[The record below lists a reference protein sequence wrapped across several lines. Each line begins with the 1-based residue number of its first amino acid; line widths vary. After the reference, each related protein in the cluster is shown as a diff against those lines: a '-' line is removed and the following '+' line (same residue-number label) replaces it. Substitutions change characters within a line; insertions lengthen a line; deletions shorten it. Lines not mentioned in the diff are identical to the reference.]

1 MAIQQPSLFIPTANL
16 PLADELESYRTSR
29 DTTPRFFQGDSLEVL
44 QQIPDAFVD
53 CCVTSPPYWGHRE
66 YDSLGIGLEVDYQ
79 DYVRN
84 LVAVLLEVK
93 RVLKPTGSLWLNLG
107 DTYLD
112 KNLMGMPWRVAFAL
126 MDAGFMLRNSVIW
139 HKVKGGMDNSKD
151 KLRNVHENVFHL
163 VVSRSYFYDVD
174 QIRNKPREAKVSAGK
189 VVSATGVSGVRYKR
203 QLELSTSLSSAEK
216 QLAFKALENILHD
229 VELGKLSDFRMVIRG
244 QQRSTH
250 SDQSRVSGR
259 ARELE
264 QKGFY
269 FLKYHPNGA
278 KPGDVWDIMPED
290 TQRRES
296 HFAPYPEDLC
306 RIPIRVSCP
315 SDGIVLDPFCGT
327 GTTMR
332 VASSLR
338 RKSIGIDLSE
348 KYLETA
354 RKRCG
359 LYE

>member
-16 PLADELESYRTSR
+16 PLADELESYRTGR
-29 DTTPRFFQGDSLEVL
+29 DTTPRFFQGDSLAVL
-44 QQIPDAFVD
+44 QQMPDAFVD

-126 MDAGFMLRNSVIW
+126 MDAGFILRNSVIW

-189 VVSATGVSGVRYKR
+189 VISATGVSGVRYKR
-203 QLELSTSLSSAEK
+203 QLELSTSLSNEEK
-216 QLAFKALENILHD
+216 QPTLNDHNDWQE
-229 VELGKLSDFRMVIRG
+229 
-244 QQRSTH
+244 
-250 SDQSRVSGR
+250 
-259 ARELE
+259 
-264 QKGFY
+264 
-269 FLKYHPNGA
+269 
-278 KPGDVWDIMPED
+278 
-290 TQRRES
+290 
-296 HFAPYPEDLC
+296 
-306 RIPIRVSCP
+306 
-315 SDGIVLDPFCGT
+315 
-327 GTTMR
+327 
-332 VASSLR
+332 
-338 RKSIGIDLSE
+338 RKKKI
-348 KYLETA
+348 
-354 RKRCG
+354 
-359 LYE
+359 

>member
-1 MAIQQPSLFIPTANL
+1 MMEQPHLFVPVQNPTTRVEFETYL
-16 PLADELESYRTSR
+16 
-29 DTTPRFFQGDSLEVL
+29 TTPNTLPQFFHGDAIKVL
-44 QQIPDAFVD
+44 RELPDSVMD

-66 YDSLGIGLEVDYQ
+66 YDSSGIGLEVNHH
-79 DYVRN
+79 DYVQN
-84 LVAVLLEVK
+84 LMSVLLEVK

-112 KNLMGMPWRVAFAL
+112 KNLMGIPWRVAFAL
-126 MDAGFMLRNSVIW
+126 MEAGLILRNSIIW
-139 HKVKGGMDNSKD
+139 NKVKGGMDNAKD
-151 KLRNVHENVFHL
+151 KLGNVHENVFHFVL
-163 VVSRSYFYDVD
+163 SKTYFYAVD
-174 QIRNKPREAKVSAGK
+174 DIRNKPRAATVSQGK
-189 VVSATGVSGVRYKR
+189 VVSATGVSGVRYRR
-203 QLELSTSLSSAEK
+203 QLELSTALSSKEK
-216 QLAFKALENILHD
+216 KSALAALEN
-229 VELGKLSDFRMVIRG
+229 VLSDIEAGRIADFRMVIRG

-264 QKGFY
+264 MKGFY

-278 KPGDVWDIMPED
+278 KPGDVWDILPED

-296 HFAPYPEDLC
+296 HFAPFPEDLC
-306 RIPIRVSCP
+306 RIPILATCP
-315 SDGIVLDPFCGT
+315 TNGVVLDPFCGT

-332 VASSLR
+332 VATSLG

-348 KYLETA
+348 TYLSIA

-359 LYE
+359 LHE